1 MGDVTFTSL
10 ILRKTH
16 DASKTAIAHISRVS
30 KACGCD
36 GQVDYGGRMPTIMMR
51 ISAGEEAKYV
61 QRLCKYL
68 KVVHAKGKEPER
80 DQRSVRGL
88 NPV

>member
-1 MGDVTFTSL
+1 MRGRCDIHAL

-16 DASKTAIAHISRVS
+16 DASKTAIAHILRVS

-68 KVVHAKGKEPER
+68 KVVHAKG
-80 DQRSVRGL
+80 RSL
-88 NPV
+88 NVISEVFED

>member
-1 MGDVTFTSL
+1 MRGRCDIHSL

-30 KACGCD
+30 EACGCD

-68 KVVHAKGKEPER
+68 KVVHAKG
-80 DQRSVRGL
+80 RSL
-88 NPV
+88 NVISEVFED